1 MSESEAYEAAAKQLY
16 AYGGR
21 VKLSKGGD
29 PDFSGIKGAV
39 ISVDENMRADRAGD
53 FFRLREEAIMKGDD
67 DKIKEIESDFF
78 KEFGFV
84 MPKMAK
90 DGGRINLRE
99 GGVLGQILP
108 RP

>member
-1 MSESEAYEAAAKQLY
+1 MERGRGMKQQPNNYMLMVVEY
-16 AYGGR
+16 
-21 VKLSKGGD
+21 KLSKGGD

-78 KEFGFV
+78 KRVWNGD
-84 MPKMAK
+84 AK
-90 DGGRINLRE
+90 DG
-99 GGVLGQILP
+99 
-108 RP
+108 